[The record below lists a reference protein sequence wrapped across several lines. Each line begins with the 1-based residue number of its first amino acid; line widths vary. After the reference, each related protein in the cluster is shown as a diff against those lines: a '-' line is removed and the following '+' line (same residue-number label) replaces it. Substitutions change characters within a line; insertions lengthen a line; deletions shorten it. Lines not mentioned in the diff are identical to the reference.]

1 MPIRPRLL
9 VLLTA
14 LIAAS
19 AAVTPAR
26 SSAQAGSGPEC
37 ARTAPGDSH
46 GSGAGLPCW
55 TDVKP
60 YPFGSEGAPVDT
72 SQEQCAHGSSEEAAC
87 YLTVAS
93 MAFRAWNRG
102 LAATVATA
110 TAAGGE
116 RAKTAYGL
124 WIFNGTRWFPDST
137 FPGQSVCKGTR
148 VVWAG
153 KLDYWLVGG
162 PNWANLCRFD
172 GGSLAWEPLGVPEAT
187 LLRATPPGGTKPAPG
202 TITSAACFSW
212 DDCWF
217 FGTYGTVVHWDGEKL
232 RDRSPDR
239 RLRWLAGEYTAALA
253 LPDEAGNGF
262 GVAVGATDESVTDDA
277 ETTPKGVLPAQPDEA
292 RPPQMYGS
300 SGGPFTRLPFAPVTI
315 PRRPEDLYRTDL
327 VALGFDAAGQGWV
340 AGNPAGVRTE
350 LSVGSDPQLPAGRF
364 LSRAPQPSPL
374 EPVSA
379 AGATSSCEGP
389 PEGRFMYSGDPKETE
404 TAGALLWGSLAV
416 IPSSGEALAGGRMRR
431 AQAGAGRDE
440 DAIGEPVI
448 VRADCH
454 GGTEVTRFRIT
465 DPTEPTS
472 ETAADRGGTV
482 TALVANAT
490 NDAWAAT
497 TNGFLKPAIE
507 VAPPFQPP
515 HLYRLTDGQ
524 PPAAPEG
531 DDLEARPL
539 ELREDKPIYVLE
551 PPVEAPPP
559 PAPPIITRST
569 TVTLSPAVYGVKV
582 RLHKSK
588 RNGHEHLSLYLT
600 FKLRRP
606 VTLGAQALRHGRVVS
621 VARPRLFK
629 GHTGTLVLNLDRN
642 RWPTKVGF
650 IT

>member
-1 MPIRPRLL
+1 MRIRLRVL
-9 VLLTA
+9 VLITA

-19 AAVTPAR
+19 DAMTPAH
-26 SSAQAGSGPEC
+26 SSAEVGSRPEC
-37 ARTAPGDSH
+37 ARTAPGDSD
-46 GSGAGLPCW
+46 GSAASLPCW
-55 TDVKP
+55 TEVKP
-60 YPFGSEGAPVDT
+60 YPFGSEGTPVD
-72 SQEQCAHGSSEEAAC
+72 ASSERCAPGSAEEATC

-124 WIFNGTRWFPDST
+124 WIFNGTRWFPDPA

-162 PNWANLCRFD
+162 PSWANLCRFD
-172 GGSLAWEPLGVPEAT
+172 GANLAWEPLAVPEAT
-187 LLRATPPGGTKPAPG
+187 LLRATPMGATKPAPG

-217 FGTYGTVVHWDGEKL
+217 FGTYGTVVHWDGKAL
-232 RDRSPDR
+232 LDRSPDR
-239 RLRWLAGEYTAALA
+239 GLRWLQGEYTAALA
-253 LPDEAGNGF
+253 LVDEAGDGF
-262 GVAVGATDESVTDDA
+262 GVAVGATDESVSDDA
-277 ETTPKGVLPAQPDEA
+277 EPKPKGVLPARPDEA
-292 RPPQMYGS
+292 PPPQMDGS
-300 SGGPFTRLPFAPVTI
+300 SGGPFAPLPFTPITF
-315 PRRPEDLYRTDL
+315 PRPEDPYRTDL

-350 LSVGSDPQLPAGRF
+350 LSVGADPQLPSGRF
-364 LSRAPQPSPL
+364 LSRAPEPSPL

-379 AGATSSCEGP
+379 AGPASSCEGP
-389 PEGRFMYSGDPKETE
+389 TEGRFMYSGDPKETE
-404 TAGALLWGSLAV
+404 AAGAFLWGSLAV
-416 IPSSGEALAGGRMRR
+416 IPSTGEALVGGRMRR
-431 AQAGAGRDE
+431 AKAGAGRDE
-440 DAIGEPVI
+440 DAIGEPAI

-454 GGTEVTRFRIT
+454 GGTEVTRFRIS
-465 DPTEPTS
+465 DPTEPTG
-472 ETAADRGGTV
+472 ETAADREGTV
-482 TALVANAT
+482 TALVANAA

-497 TNGFLKPAIE
+497 TNGFLKPANE

-531 DDLEARPL
+531 DDAESRPL
-539 ELREDKPIYVLE
+539 ELQEDAPIYVLE

-559 PAPPIITRST
+559 PAPPTVTRSS
-569 TVTLSPAVYGVKV
+569 TVTLAPAVYGLKV

-606 VTLGAQALRHGRVVS
+606 VTLGARARRHGRVVS
-621 VARPRLFK
+621 VARPRRFT
-629 GHTGTLVLNLDRN
+629 GHTGTLVLNLERK
-642 RWPTKVGF
+642 RWPNKVEF
-650 IT
+650 IA